1 MPVLGLELGSYG
13 GSTNLSEF
21 ILGATDVE
29 DLARRCFLASV
40 HIVTSVRYHVR
51 PEVKLRE
58 KLGLPCAERLG
69 TAPCTPFPSLSGLGG
84 GLTPRSLSL
93 LDDHH
98 HRASPQP
105 FTLCLQNPPALS
117 LLWLHSPVFVNLRPI
132 PRSTGWDGAGDSP
145 MCRSPPVFRGS
156 SPSQMLLWKRS
167 HARG

>member
-58 KLGLPCAERLG
+58 KLGLPCAEHLG

-84 GLTPRSLSL
+84 GAHTQVLVLVR
-93 LDDHH
+93 
-98 HRASPQP
+98 
-105 FTLCLQNPPALS
+105 
-117 LLWLHSPVFVNLRPI
+117 
-132 PRSTGWDGAGDSP
+132 
-145 MCRSPPVFRGS
+145 
-156 SPSQMLLWKRS
+156 
-167 HARG
+167 